1 MPPNCGTAERIGR
14 GKKKKKRERFY
25 MTERDEAQV
34 LEEKKEKCLCPCMSD
49 DTDYTVVILDWS
61 LDLLG

>member
-1 MPPNCGTAERIGR
+1 MELQIGLE
-14 GKKKKKRERFY
+14 GVKEKREREREKKSFY
-25 MTERDEAQV
+25 MTERDEAQ
-34 LEEKKEKCLCPCMSD
+34 EEKKEKRLCPCMSD